1 MKKLSNQEIK
11 GSADW
16 LPDEYAK
23 RKYIFDT
30 WRKVCLK
37 YGFEEYLTPL
47 FEQAD
52 VYRAKSGEDVGG
64 KELLIF
70 KDLGNRELAVRP
82 EMTPSVAR
90 LVSKIYRTTPKPIK
104 FFSIANFFRNEKP
117 QRGRNREFWQLNCDI
132 FGTDNILSDI
142 EMIEMA
148 IDIMLEFGSPKES
161 FVLKLSDRR
170 LLEAFFNALNVK
182 EEKKTQTMRLL
193 DKKDKLKK
201 PDFDKALLDLGFK
214 QDDIKKINSFIGG
227 DKEKGF
233 LDIVESSEELKDV
246 YKQLKEVIKK
256 IENDGYKDYIVF
268 DPSIIRGFDYYNG
281 LVFEVFD
288 LHKENRRTIF
298 GGGRYNGLGS
308 IFGEENFSALGFAPG
323 DETTKL
329 FLESWNLFDK
339 MANDKDNLYY
349 LPIIDENLIKE
360 TRNLAKKMRANSKN
374 ILLGYE
380 EQKISKAF
388 KFAENKKINKVV
400 IFGNE
405 EKQKGEYKVKDLI
418 GGKEE
423 SYKI

>member
-170 LLEAFFNALNVK
+170 LLEAFFNALNVI